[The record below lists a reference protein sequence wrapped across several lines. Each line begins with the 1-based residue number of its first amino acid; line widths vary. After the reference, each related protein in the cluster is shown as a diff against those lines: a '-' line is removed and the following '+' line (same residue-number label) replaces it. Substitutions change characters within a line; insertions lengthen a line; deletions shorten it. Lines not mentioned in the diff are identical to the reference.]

1 MDTSQNFNILEV
13 NTLKTNKLDY
23 FYSNNILDITENNC
37 KTLELNS
44 SHSDYI
50 LNTKDYNM
58 DINIEF
64 SQKIGTKYKIL
75 ITNKQIVF

>member
-50 LNTKDYNM
+50 LNTKDYNR
-58 DINIEF
+58 
-64 SQKIGTKYKIL
+64 IL
-75 ITNKQIVF
+75 I

>member
-23 FYSNNILDITENNC
+23 FYSNNILDITLNNC

-58 DINIEF
+58 DINIELK
-64 SQKIGTKYKIL
+64 SQKNWYKI
-75 ITNKQIVF
+75 